1 MQRHDERG
9 VATARGAGSGQP
21 RGARR
26 SGTARWVAALVTGI
40 LAASAACGALAVP
53 SPRIPSANAGIVPF
67 GVYAGPG
74 EPKGVA
80 YFALHTGTMPSLASD
95 YLPRTEGWAGMVD
108 VRPLRRFLSPWQS
121 TQYRL
126 VLGVPMLPTRNGNA
140 GGDDGG
146 RRRRALRRRVRHAA
160 RTLVH
165 YGEGNAILRLGWE
178 FNGTWYPWSVTDQ
191 TAAANFAAFF
201 RNIVTTMRIVPGAA
215 FRFVWNPTAG
225 PEPEPAENAY
235 PGDAY
240 VDYVGLDLYD
250 QVWGIPQDP
259 GLAWPRYVTEP
270 NGLRWL
276 SSFAT
281 AHHKPAVIPE
291 WGVTIRSDG
300 HGLGDDPLLRGQDG
314 AVGLDPRRRLHELL
328 RRGRPR
334 RGARPLGPGLLPV
347 PGGLRAV
354 LRRRPGPASFPP
366 RTGPPRPAAGGPG
379 PWWAWV

>member
-1 MQRHDERG
+1 MA
-9 VATARGAGSGQP
+9 V
-21 RGARR
+21 
-26 SGTARWVAALVTGI
+26 LVTGL
-40 LAASAACGALAVP
+40 LAASGAACGGLAVGTP
-53 SPRIPSANAGIVPF
+53 TIPSVHAGTVPL

-74 EPKGVA
+74 QPTSVA

-95 YLPRTEGWAGMVD
+95 YLPSTDGWAGMVG
-108 VRPLRRFLSPWQS
+108 VGALSRFLAPWQ
-121 TQYRL
+121 TTRYRL
-126 VLGVPMLPTRNGNA
+126 VLGVPMLPTRNGHEVGTMAEGAA
-140 GGDDGG
+140 GHYNGEF
-146 RRRRALRRRVRHAA
+146 ATLA

-178 FNGTWYPWSVTDQ
+178 FNGTWYPWAATDQ
-191 TAAANFAAFF
+191 TAAAHFAAFF

-225 PEPEPAENAY
+225 PEPEPAQNAY

-259 GLAWPRYVTEP
+259 GLAWPRYLTEP

-281 AHHKPAVIPE
+281 AHHKPAVIAE

-300 HGLGDDPLLRGQDG
+300 HGLGDDPYYVAKMAQWVSTHDVAFTSYFAFDAPDGDHNLLDRDFSRSL
-314 AVGLDPRRRLHELL
+314 AVFERSFATTR
-328 RRGRPR
+328 
-334 RGARPLGPGLLPV
+334 PGLLP
-347 PGGLRAV
+347 
-354 LRRRPGPASFPP
+354 AS
-366 RTGPPRPAAGGPG
+366 TG
-379 PWWAWV
+379 

>member
-1 MQRHDERG
+1 M
-9 VATARGAGSGQP
+9 V
-21 RGARR
+21 
-26 SGTARWVAALVTGI
+26 ALVTGL
-40 LAASAACGALAVP
+40 LAASGAACGGLSVG
-53 SPRIPSANAGIVPF
+53 SPRIPSVNAGAVPF

-74 EPKGVA
+74 EPRTVA
-80 YFALHTGTMPSLASD
+80 SFALHTGTMPSLASD
-95 YLPRTEGWAGMVD
+95 YLPRTDGWAGMVD
-108 VRPLRRFLSPWQS
+108 VRPLSRFLSPWQP
-121 TQYRL
+121 TNYRL
-126 VLGVPMLPTRNGNA
+126 VLGVPMLPTRNGDAVGTMAEGAA
-140 GGDDGG
+140 GHYNHEF
-146 RRRRALRRRVRHAA
+146 ATLA

-225 PEPEPAENAY
+225 SEPEPAENAY

-259 GLAWPRYVTEP
+259 GLAWPRYLTEP

-276 SSFAT
+276 ASFAT
-281 AHHKPAVIPE
+281 AHDKPAVIPE

-300 HGLGDDPLLRGQDG
+300 HGLGDDPYYVAKMAQWVSTHDVAFTSYFAVDAPDGDHDLLDRDFSRSL
-314 AVGLDPRRRLHELL
+314 AVFERSFDTS
-328 RRGRPR
+328 
-334 RGARPLGPGLLPV
+334 
-347 PGGLRAV
+347 
-354 LRRRPGPASFPP
+354 RPGVLPAP
-366 RTGPPRPAAGGPG
+366 TG
-379 PWWAWV
+379 